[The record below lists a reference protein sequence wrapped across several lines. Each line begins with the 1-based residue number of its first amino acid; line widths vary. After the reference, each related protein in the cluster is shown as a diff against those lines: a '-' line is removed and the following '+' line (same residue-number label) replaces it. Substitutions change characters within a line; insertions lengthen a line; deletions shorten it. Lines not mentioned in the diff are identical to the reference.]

1 VVTYCVLIFGWIQLQ
16 NKTLELDR
24 LQFAGEMIRR
34 IIRVRELSDKLRKIF
49 LQVRFVSL
57 RSRGALTGLDRLS
70 FGSGISDVR

>member
-1 VVTYCVLIFGWIQLQ
+1 MMVVHTACSDFGWNQLQ

-49 LQVRFVSL
+49 AQVPKM
-57 RSRGALTGLDRLS
+57 S
-70 FGSGISDVR
+70 FRIDCL